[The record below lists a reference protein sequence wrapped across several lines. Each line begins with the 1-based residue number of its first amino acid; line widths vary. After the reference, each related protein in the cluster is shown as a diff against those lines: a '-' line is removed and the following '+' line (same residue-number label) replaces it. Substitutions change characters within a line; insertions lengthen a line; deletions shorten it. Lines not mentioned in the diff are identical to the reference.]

1 MKQPKRLTREQKIC
15 ADAQGLN
22 VDEWGFVEE
31 TEFYY
36 KLINKKTGLIKYVDK
51 FIKKRR

>member
-1 MKQPKRLTREQKIC
+1 MC
-15 ADAQGLN
+15 ASAQGLD
-22 VDEWGFVEE
+22 VKEWGFVEE

-36 KLINKKTGLIKYVDK
+36 KLINRNTGLVKYVDK